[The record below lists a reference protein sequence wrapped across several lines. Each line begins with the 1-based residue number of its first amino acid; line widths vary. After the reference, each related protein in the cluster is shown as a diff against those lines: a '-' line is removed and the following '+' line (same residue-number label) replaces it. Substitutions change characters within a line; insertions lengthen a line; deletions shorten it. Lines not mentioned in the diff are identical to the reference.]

1 MSTAVISFVL
11 NFNRNFKP
19 TPMKTKNALVLM
31 AFMFSLLAGCIP
43 SLHPLYTDGDRKRMD
58 AITGKW
64 LSDDSS
70 SMYRITADR
79 DEPSYLFTY
88 SDLSRTGGPFGND
101 SSSADFIVN
110 LVSLNGSD
118 FMDFFPG
125 ENDDLENLNI
135 LLQVH
140 LIPAH
145 TFAKFR
151 VTQDTIIIWRFDPEW
166 LEDLFDENRIRI
178 SHEKIDDQIVLTAS
192 TEELQKFVSK
202 YADDPS
208 AYVEPEI
215 LIRQR

>member
-1 MSTAVISFVL
+1 
-11 NFNRNFKP
+11 
-19 TPMKTKNALVLM
+19 M
-31 AFMFSLLAGCIP
+31 AFMFTLVAGCIP
-43 SLHPLYTDGDRKRMD
+43 SLHPLYTDRDRKRMD
-58 AITGKW
+58 VITGDW

-70 SMYRITADR
+70 SMYRIMADP
-79 DEPSYLFTY
+79 DEPSYVFTY
-88 SDLSRTGGPFGND
+88 TDLSRKGNLFAQD
-101 SSSADFIVN
+101 SSRANFIVN

-125 ENDDLENLNI
+125 DNDDLQNLNM

-166 LEDLFDENRIRI
+166 LEDLFEENRIRI
-178 SHEKIDDQIVLTAS
+178 SHEKMDDQIVLTAS

-202 YADDPS
+202 YADDPA
-208 AYVEPEI
+208 AYVEPEV

>member
-1 MSTAVISFVL
+1 
-11 NFNRNFKP
+11 
-19 TPMKTKNALVLM
+19 MKTKNALALM
-31 AFMFSLLAGCIP
+31 AFMFTLVAGCIP
-43 SLHPLYTDGDRKRMD
+43 SLHPLYTDRDRKRMD
-58 AITGKW
+58 VITGDW

-70 SMYRITADR
+70 SMYRIMADP
-79 DEPSYLFTY
+79 DEPSYVFTY
-88 SDLSRTGGPFGND
+88 TDLSRKGNLFTHD
-101 SSSADFIVN
+101 SSRADFIVN

-125 ENDDLENLNI
+125 DNDDLQNLNM

-166 LEDLFDENRIRI
+166 LEELFDENRIRI
-178 SHEKIDDQIVLTAS
+178 SHEKMDDQIVLTAS

-202 YADDPS
+202 YADDPA
-208 AYVEPEI
+208 AYVEPEV